1 MFVRS
6 WMSCPA
12 VVLPGATPI
21 PDALEYMAIRKI
33 RRIPVI
39 QEGALAGIVTRSDL
53 QAIAARHDW
62 AGRTTRI
69 TLADV
74 MKTPVLTV
82 APDDT
87 LELASKIMLDNDVSG
102 LPVMD
107 GGRLLGM
114 ITESDVFEAFNEIMG
129 TAESGAR
136 IVMTVPADAQ
146 LLDSLRR
153 RLKGLSIRSLA
164 TYRSEDGGAWEVVV
178 RVCGRKPVG
187 VA

>member
-1 MFVRS
+1 MFVRN
-6 WMSCPA
+6 WMSSPA
-12 VVLPGATPI
+12 VVLPAVTPV

-53 QAIAARHDW
+53 QSVAARHDW
-62 AGRTTRI
+62 AGRTQKI
-69 TLADV
+69 VLADV

-87 LELASKIMLDNDVSG
+87 LEHASKIMLDNDVSG

-129 TAESGAR
+129 TSESGAR
-136 IVMTVPADAQ
+136 IVMSVPADAQ

-164 TYRSEDGGAWEVVV
+164 TYRAEDGGSWEVVV
-178 RVCGRKPVG
+178 RVCGRKPVE